1 MHEVGAS
8 PVQWAIP
15 YLGVL
20 AQKIKNDGLLKVPET
35 ANIFDALAAIAVSGT
50 PIQRYTLAGYLNF
63 KNTIPFPVVHQ
74 DSPDLMHNVRAVGF
88 ILKNLAD
95 HFGGKVVGDADMVS
109 LSLLTQFGPVSLA
122 TIMHFCHLCKS
133 GKYKGETEHIQ
144 TQGINASFLNS
155 WFSQYMEDREDELI
169 ALHKSRV
176 DGVIPDELRSLALP
190 APSDTDNQNYMESV
204 AAYREEIERKK
215 ARIHVLE
222 SQARKIR
229 DGFYMPL
236 YEEISEDVA
245 FRVVKSGSLLTYLQ
259 PVLTFFCAKDNADLE
274 WMNEDIRK
282 AIDGMGS
289 DEKCHFLRKAI
300 YKAEKTISEIAGT
313 PTKWLS
319 IAYATDSDKIDPE
332 KRRADPISYYQRSV
346 RQIRYWTDQ
355 YYENIMPETIKKGDF
370 CLSKD
375 QYIASNIARYIETV
389 TGKNPVW
396 VEITK
401 ALRPDTTI

>member
-1 MHEVGAS
+1 
-8 PVQWAIP
+8 
-15 YLGVL
+15 L
-20 AQKIKNDGLLKVPET
+20 AQKIKNDGLLKVPKT

-50 PIQRYTLAGYLNF
+50 PIQRYTLAGYLDF
-63 KNTIPFPVVHQ
+63 KNTIPFPVVRQ

-88 ILKNLAD
+88 TLKNLAD

-155 WFSQYMEDREDELI
+155 WFAQYMEDKEAELI

-176 DGVIPDELRSLALP
+176 DGVIPDELRILALP
-190 APSDTDNQNYMESV
+190 EPDETDTRDYIESV

-215 ARIHVLE
+215 ARIHALE
-222 SQARKIR
+222 YQAQKIR

-236 YEEISEDVA
+236 YEEIMGEGVA

-259 PVLTFFCAKDNADLE
+259 PVLTFFCAKDTEDTE

-282 AIDGMGS
+282 LLEPMGNN
-289 DEKCHFLRKAI
+289 EKCHFLRKAI
-300 YKAEKTISEIAGT
+300 YNAEKTISEITGT

-319 IAYATDSDKIDPE
+319 IAYATDSTNIDPE
-332 KRRADPISYYQRSV
+332 KRKADPISYYQRSV
-346 RQIRYWTDQ
+346 RQIRHWTDQ
-355 YYENIMPETIKKGDF
+355 YYENIMPDTIKKGDF

-375 QYIASNIARYIETV
+375 QYIASNIVRYIETV
-389 TGKNPVW
+389 TGRNPVW
-396 VEITK
+396 VEVTK
-401 ALRPDTTI
+401 AFRQIQNDEK